1 MACTTD
7 STTSLLSPELNKR
20 TLPNVFQILEALE
33 TDTGCR
39 KLHLAHRLE
48 NVACTLEG
56 EETSAC

>member
-1 MACTTD
+1 MNMRHERRKLKIAD
-7 STTSLLSPELNKR
+7 VFLFVFHVN
-20 TLPNVFQILEALE
+20 FQILEALE
-33 TDTGCR
+33 SDAGCR

>member
-1 MACTTD
+1 MTLRVPLRDRDTD
-7 STTSLLSPELNKR
+7 EL
-20 TLPNVFQILEALE
+20 TMIAFQILEALE
-33 TDTGCR
+33 TDAGCR